1 MAHIALIED
10 EPPLSKQYSEAL
22 QHDGHTVK
30 QFFTRDEA
38 EKGLNNAA
46 FDAWVLDLNLN
57 GVQAAGIGLIGW
69 AKENDIKVPI
79 LVVSGLDAN
88 IHGQISREL
97 GVWDFVSKPI
107 EDHTL
112 LFKVKQ
118 LLNAHSQSSQPFY
131 SVPNLV
137 VDVANPGAIEWKGN
151 KINVPLTAWKIL
163 VKLINSSGVF
173 VSYEELY
180 KCVDTGVTKANL
192 RQHISTLRN
201 QFSSFDPD
209 FDHIKVHPGAGY
221 SWKK

>member
-22 QHDGHTVK
+22 QRDGHTVEP
-30 QFFTRDEA
+30 FFTREEA

-46 FDAWVLDLNLN
+46 FDAWVLDLSLD
-57 GVQAAGIGLIGW
+57 GFQAAGIGLIGW
-69 AKENDIKVPI
+69 AKDNEIKVPI

-112 LFKVKQ
+112 LFKIRQ
-118 LLNAHSQSSQPFY
+118 LLGAQNQSVQTFCSA
-131 SVPNLV
+131 PNLV
-137 VDVANPGAIEWKGN
+137 MDASNPGAVEWKGN

-163 VKLINSSGVF
+163 VKLINSSGTC

-201 QFSSFDPD
+201 QFTSFDPD
-209 FDHIKVHPGAGY
+209 FDHIKVQTGAGY
-221 SWKK
+221 SWKN

>member
-1 MAHIALIED
+1 MAYIALIED
-10 EPPLSKQYSEAL
+10 EPPLSKQYCEAL
-22 QHDGHTVK
+22 QKDGHVVET
-30 QFFTRDEA
+30 FFTREEA
-38 EKGLNNAA
+38 EESLNNPA
-46 FDAWVLDLNLN
+46 FDAWVLDLSLD
-57 GVQAAGIGLIGW
+57 GFQAAGIGLIGW
-69 AKENDIKVPI
+69 AKDNNIKVPI

-112 LFKVKQ
+112 LFKVRQ
-118 LLNAHSQSSQPFY
+118 LLNAQNQSSKTF
-131 SVPNLV
+131 SNVPNLTIDAV
-137 VDVANPGAIEWKGN
+137 NPGAIEWKGN

-163 VKLINSSGVF
+163 VKLINSSETC
-173 VSYEELY
+173 VSYEDLY

-201 QFSSFDPD
+201 QFSSYDPD
-209 FDHIKVHPGAGY
+209 FDHIKVQTGAGY